1 MAYDEYRDR
10 RDFGRREEFE
20 RGDFTGRTFGRGEES
35 RWPDEGSWGYGREY
49 DERSLES
56 RYGTGPLREF
66 ESEGRPENTGGAT
79 EFHPQTT
86 HRYGVETYG
95 RDFGWQP
102 QGGYGQSTGYLYGWS
117 PGEQGFE
124 SRSYRVPRGVGTET
138 YSYGTFA
145 EPSYYGTSRHL
156 VGIPRGRFTGR
167 GPKGWQRSDDRIL
180 EDVNEELSRHGE
192 IDASDI
198 IVRVEKCN
206 VTLEGEVE
214 TREQKRLAEDL
225 IENCPGVKDVDNN
238 LHVKRGFFA
247 RLFGIDSDED
257 TRTARESR

>member
-10 RDFGRREEFE
+10 RDFERREELE
-20 RGDFTGRTFGRGEES
+20 RGDLGRRTFVRSEES

-49 DERSLES
+49 DERSLRS
-56 RYGTGPLREF
+56 GYGTGPLREF
-66 ESEGRPENTGGAT
+66 ETEGRPEITGGAT
-79 EFHPQTT
+79 EFHPLTT
-86 HRYGVETYG
+86 HRYGVDTYG

-102 QGGYGQSTGYLYGWS
+102 QGGYGQSAGYLSGWS
-117 PGEQGFE
+117 SGEQGFD
-124 SRSYRVPRGVGTET
+124 SRSYRAPRRVVES

-145 EPSYYGTSRHL
+145 EPNYYGTSRHL
-156 VGIPRGRFTGR
+156 IGIPRGRFTGL
-167 GPKGWQRSDDRIL
+167 GPKGWQRSDERIL

-198 IVRVEKCN
+198 VVRVEKCN

-225 IENCPGVKDVDNN
+225 IENCPGVKNVDNN

-247 RLFGIDSDED
+247 RLFGIDTDED
-257 TRTARESR
+257 KRAPGDLR